1 MPVSYLL
8 FAEPWTVDSVRAVVR
23 ELQAH
28 SESGVGATLGLYEV
42 NRIILAKFDCAAASA
57 EAAAEAA
64 ARASGQETWSHP
76 PLRILTLSDKVSI
89 VLEDSPDFA
98 ASPLG
103 SDSFGA
109 FGWVAPAPAAPLVP
123 EESVLAPST
132 LVADPAAA
140 ARQMIQVVITRTF
153 GKP

>member
-1 MPVSYLL
+1 MPVAYLL
-8 FAEPWTVDSVRAVVR
+8 FAHPFTVDSVRAVVR

-28 SESGVGATLGLYEV
+28 SESGVGATLGLYEINQV
-42 NRIILAKFDCAAASA
+42 IIAKFDCASAAA

-64 ARASGQETWSHP
+64 AREAGQETWLHP
-76 PLRILTLSDKVSI
+76 PLRILTLSQTVSI
-89 VLEDSPDFA
+89 VLEDRPEFD

-109 FGWVAPAPAAPLVP
+109 FGWVAPVPAAPLVA

-132 LVADPAAA
+132 LLPDPAAA